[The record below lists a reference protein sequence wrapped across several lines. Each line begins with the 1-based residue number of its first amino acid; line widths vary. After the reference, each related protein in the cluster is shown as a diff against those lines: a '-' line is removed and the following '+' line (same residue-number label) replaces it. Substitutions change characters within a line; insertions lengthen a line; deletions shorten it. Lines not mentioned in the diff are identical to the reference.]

1 MESRRWLFHRLRRNA
16 LPSELVTINRA
27 EAKEAGLVY
36 VSDELPGIRR
46 IRRGGGFTY
55 VEANGSRLTD
65 EKTFRRIKQIV
76 VPPAWTDVWVSPT
89 PNGHIQ
95 ATGRDARRRKQY
107 RYHPSFQATRE
118 RDKYEH
124 LTDFAAALP
133 GIRRRVGED
142 MRKRGLSRER
152 VLATV
157 VYLLDITLIRV
168 GNREYARKNGSFGL
182 TTLRDRHVVA
192 GANGLQFEFE
202 GKSGKRWR
210 LKVSDRR
217 VARIVKACQ
226 DLPGQHLFQYLSDTG
241 DRQSVSSTDVNAYL
255 REISGRDITAKDFRT
270 WGGTV
275 LAALA
280 LRTFEEC
287 DSEATAKANIREAI
301 GYVAKRLGNTPAIC
315 RKCYVHP
322 AILDGYLRG
331 KLALRAGTNGKRGL
345 KPEEAAVLSFL
356 RASLRTSV
364 RKAA

>member
-1 MESRRWLFHRLRRNA
+1 MA
-16 LPSELVTINRA
+16 SELVTINRA

-36 VSDELPGIRR
+36 VSDEWQGIRR
-46 IRRGGGFTY
+46 MRRGGGFTY
-55 VEANGSRLTD
+55 VDADGSRLTD
-65 EKTFRRIKQIV
+65 EKTLRRIKQIV
-76 VPPAWTDVWVSPT
+76 IPPAWTDVWISPRA
-89 PNGHIQ
+89 NGHIQ
-95 ATGRDARRRKQY
+95 ATGRDAKRRKQY
-107 RYHPSFQATRE
+107 RYHPSFQATR
-118 RDKYEH
+118 DQGKYEH

-133 GIRRRVGED
+133 GIRRRVDED

-152 VLATV
+152 VIATV
-157 VYLLDITLIRV
+157 VHLLDTTLIRI
-168 GNREYARKNGSFGL
+168 GNPEYARQNGSFGL

-192 GANGLQFEFE
+192 GENGIVFEFA

-226 DLPGQHLFQYLSDTG
+226 DLPGQHLFQYMNEAG
-241 DRQSVSSTDVNAYL
+241 DRQLVSSTDVNAYL

-280 LRTFEEC
+280 LSTFEDF

-301 GYVAKRLGNTPAIC
+301 EHVAKRLGNTPAIC

-322 AILDGYLRG
+322 AILDGYLGGR
-331 KLALRAGTNGKRGL
+331 LALRARTNGKRLGL
-345 KPEEAAVLSFL
+345 RPEEPAVLAFL
-356 RASLRTSV
+356 RASLRTTV